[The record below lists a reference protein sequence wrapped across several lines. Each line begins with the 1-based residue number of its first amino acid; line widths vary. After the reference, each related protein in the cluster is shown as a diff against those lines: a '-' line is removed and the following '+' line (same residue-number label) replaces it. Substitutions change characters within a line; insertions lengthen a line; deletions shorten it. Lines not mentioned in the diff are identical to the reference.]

1 MPTRFLYFDLGNVLL
16 SFSTHRFCEQVACTL
31 GVDVGD
37 IERLLAPQG
46 DLPSTFWRFERGDI
60 TPEELHTQLCKLGA
74 CDIPVDAIAHAA
86 SDIFTPIVENLA
98 FVEQLSAAG
107 HRLGILSNT
116 NPWHWRFVSDRYPI
130 LSQAFEVIV
139 TSYDARAMKP
149 EAAIYEYAIER
160 AGVAQEEIFF
170 VDDRPENVEGA
181 LAVGLDAV
189 VYRDPE
195 SLMDELRVRGVV

>member
-16 SFSTHRFCEQVACTL
+16 SFSTHRFCEQVARTL
-31 GVDVGD
+31 GVGASE
-37 IERLLAPQG
+37 IEPLLAPQG

-86 SDIFTPIVENLA
+86 SDIFTPIEENLSL
-98 FVEQLSAAG
+98 VERLHSAG

-116 NPWHWRFVSDRYPI
+116 NPWHWRFVTDRFP
-130 LSQAFEVIV
+130 LFSTAFEVIV
-139 TSYDARAMKP
+139 TSYEARAMKP
-149 EAAIYEYAIER
+149 EAAIYHYAIER
-160 AGVAQEEIFF
+160 AGVAPGEIFF

-181 LAVGLDAV
+181 LAVGIDAV
-189 VYRDPE
+189 VYRDPLGLVE
-195 SLMDELRVRGVV
+195 ELRGRRVV

>member
-16 SFSTHRFCEQVACTL
+16 SFSTHRFCEQVARTL
-31 GVDVGD
+31 GVDVGA
-37 IERLLAPQG
+37 IEPLLAPQG

-60 TPEELHTQLCKLGA
+60 TPEELHTQLCELGA
-74 CDIPVDAIAHAA
+74 CDIPVDVIAEAA
-86 SDIFTPIVENLA
+86 SDIFTPIEENLA
-98 FVEQLSAAG
+98 LVKHLHAAG

-116 NPWHWRFVSDRYPI
+116 NPWHLRFVTDRFGQF
-130 LSQAFEVIV
+130 STSFETIV

-160 AGVAQEEIFF
+160 AGVAAGEIFF

-181 LAVGLDAV
+181 REAGMDAV
-189 VYRDPE
+189 VYRDPG
-195 SLMDELRVRGVV
+195 SLTQDLRTRGVV